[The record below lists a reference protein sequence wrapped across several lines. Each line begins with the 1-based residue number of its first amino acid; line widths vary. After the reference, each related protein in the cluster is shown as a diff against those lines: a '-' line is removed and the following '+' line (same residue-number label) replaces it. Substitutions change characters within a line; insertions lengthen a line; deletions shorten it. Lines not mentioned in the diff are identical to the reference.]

1 MLNFLSFWEKQI
13 ENHNKIP
20 FPTKKLAKIKN
31 FDGSKYW

>member
-13 ENHNKIP
+13 ENHNKIL
-20 FPTKKLAKIKN
+20 FPKKILAKIKN